1 MFSFV
6 KNGTTPFD
14 RKSVCDENSEN
25 QGRSLNL
32 ILINKYKCIYSYK
45 YIFIIVNIHRKKS
58 FQYFP
63 QKSNFV

>member
-32 ILINKYKCIYSYK
+32 ILINKYKCIHSFK
-45 YIFIIVNIHRKKS
+45 YIFIIVKTL
-58 FQYFP
+58 
-63 QKSNFV
+63 